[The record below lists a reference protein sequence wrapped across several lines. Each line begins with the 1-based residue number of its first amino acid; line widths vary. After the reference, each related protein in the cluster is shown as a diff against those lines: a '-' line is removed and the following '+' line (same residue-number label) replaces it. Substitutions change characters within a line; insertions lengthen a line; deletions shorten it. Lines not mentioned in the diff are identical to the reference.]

1 MGSEVKPAKH
11 GLRRHLNSG
20 FVAGFLLVLLTYV
33 IVSQQ
38 FAMETPTAVTST
50 ARRIDENESVTKAPV
65 ETEKTEQEWQRAKDT
80 SGAVSTE
87 ELSKSDSANAKAID
101 NDKVVCSSNG
111 FYSDTCDVDG
121 DVRIN
126 GTALSV
132 TLVPASRRSS
142 ERREWK
148 IQPYPRRTV
157 SGIAEVTVTQQE
169 EQAAPACTVTHG
181 VPAVVFA
188 LGGLTGNYWHDFSDV
203 LVPLFV
209 ASRQYGGEV
218 QFLVSNIQP
227 WWLGKYKA
235 IVRRLS
241 RYDAV
246 DLDHDTDVRCFRRV
260 TVGLRMH
267 KEFSVKPE
275 LAPGGQRL
283 TMADFAAFL
292 RDTYALPRAVA
303 ASVSQSSPE
312 KRPRLVV
319 IRRGHYRKIV
329 NMDEVVRAAEA
340 AGFEAVVMSPR
351 FDEAVEEVAR
361 KVNAFD
367 AMVGVHG
374 AGLTNAVF
382 LPAGAVVIQ
391 VVPYGRLERM
401 AKADFGEPVADMGHR
416 YMEYSIA
423 ADESTLL
430 EMLGPEHQVVKDP
443 EAVHRSGWD
452 KVAEYYLGK
461 QDVRINV
468 GRFAATLAEAFDHLR
483 ARIDHNQRS

>member
-1 MGSEVKPAKH
+1 MGGEVKPAK
-11 GLRRHLNSG
+11 GLRRHLNAG

-38 FAMETPTAVTST
+38 FAMDTPTAVTST
-50 ARRIDENESVTKAPV
+50 APRIDETGLVTKTSID
-65 ETEKTEQEWQRAKDT
+65 TEKTEQERQWPKETPKDA

-87 ELSKSDSANAKAID
+87 EFPKIHSTNAKQLE
-101 NDKVVCSSNG
+101 NGKVVCSSNG
-111 FYSDTCDVDG
+111 LYSDTCDVDG

-132 TLVPASRRSS
+132 TLVPASLSS
-142 ERREWK
+142 EHHEWK

-157 SGIAEVTVTQQE
+157 SGIPEVTVTQLASPE
-169 EQAAPACTVTHG
+169 EQAAPAACTVTHG

-218 QFLVSNIQP
+218 QFLVNNIQP
-227 WWLGKYKA
+227 WWLGKYEA

-246 DLDHDTDVRCFRRV
+246 NLDRDAEVRCFRRV

-267 KEFSVKPE
+267 KEFSVAPE
-275 LAPGGQRL
+275 LAQGGQRT
-283 TMADFAAFL
+283 TMADFAAFM
-292 RDTYALPRAVA
+292 RDTYALPRAAPV
-303 ASVSQSSPE
+303 SVGQSAPE
-312 KRPRLVV
+312 KRPRLMV
-319 IRRGHYRKIV
+319 IRRGHYRKVV
-329 NMDEVVRAAEA
+329 NMDEVVRAAKA
-340 AGFEAVVMSPR
+340 AGFEAVVMEPR
-351 FDEAVEEVAR
+351 FDERVEEVAR
-361 KVNAFD
+361 EVNTFD

-401 AKADFGEPVADMGHR
+401 AKADFGEPVADMGLR
-416 YMEYSIA
+416 YIEYSVA
-423 ADESTLL
+423 AEESTLL

-468 GRFAATLAEAFDHLR
+468 TRFAPVLSQAFDHLR
-483 ARIDHNQRS
+483 HR